1 MDGNS
6 KQCNFD
12 CYKIPELVEIDESVK
27 IKPLEKKSKS
37 KTISTHTHTH
47 IFINIIFIH
56 VKLFKFI
63 TLFY

>member
-12 CYKIPELVEIDESVK
+12 CYKISELVEIDESLK

-47 IFINIIFIH
+47 IYQYNI
-56 VKLFKFI
+56 
-63 TLFY
+63 YPC